1 MSEEKTE
8 TGAETPPAWFNE
20 FKDQLGG
27 ALGTLNQQ
35 QQALAQSVQNSSA
48 SAAALT
54 PSQNLGATKESD
66 EKLLNEFV
74 QNPTRFISQL
84 DEVIT
89 QKATTRAQTAIAASE
104 TSRRAEVAAEKFE
117 RDFFGANPDLEPYRA
132 LLIEKMQTSQSH
144 LQPGQKADAAAVEV
158 RAMLKDNQANAIE
171 NERRQRAHSLAASGA
186 RGFSAAVGAGADTSH
201 LSEGDA
207 REAAFRAEKAY
218 RQERK

>member
-1 MSEEKTE
+1 MADEKVE
-8 TGAETPPAWFNE
+8 AETPPAWFND

-27 ALGTLNQQ
+27 ALGTINQQ
-35 QQALAQSVQNSSA
+35 QQALAQSVQDG
-48 SAAALT
+48 AARAPAAT
-54 PSQNLGATKESD
+54 PSQSLGATKESD

-89 QKATTRAQTAIAASE
+89 HKATTRAQNAIAASE
-104 TSRRAEVAAEKFE
+104 NNRRAEVAAERFE
-117 RDFFGANPDLEPYRA
+117 TDFFGANPDMEPYRA
-132 LLIEKMQTSQSH
+132 LLIEKMQTTQSH

-158 RAMLKDNQANAIE
+158 RAMLKDNQANAVE
-171 NERRQRAHSLAASGA
+171 NERRQRAASLAASGA
-186 RGFSAAVGAGADTSH
+186 RGFSAAVGQGSITSG